1 MANPMKKV
9 LTILTAFC
17 IAALLF
23 AGCNDEFDSLVDAN
37 ADRHPIPDTEIEAA
51 SGDADFSNYVAIGN
65 SLTAG
70 YMDGALYDNGQRFS
84 VAAILAAQ
92 LEAAGGATTFVQP
105 DINSENGF
113 NTLAN
118 SGGSNVLGRFKLDT
132 SIPGPSPTVN
142 GDEISVYDGPVSEL
156 NNFGVPGIK
165 VGQLLTADTGVSGT
179 DSFNPF
185 YERFA
190 SSPGSSTV
198 LDDVISA
205 DPTFFTLWIGN
216 NDVLGFAAS
225 GGTNADEL
233 TTQEEFTQQFSEIVT
248 ELLDE
253 TSARGVV
260 ANIPPILALPL
271 FQAVPYNA
279 IELDAATAATLNEN
293 FASFNAVLDGIA
305 ESPLVA
311 FDEEDADQRRVTYQ
325 EGNNPILIIDED
337 LQDLGPTFDLLVQFG
352 QITEEQRAALEPY
365 RQARQMTVDNNTGRE
380 LVLFS
385 AASILGTP
393 AEPGNPNTPI
403 GVAIPLGAEY
413 VLTAQNIVE
422 VETARAT
429 FNAIIENSVSAGGPR
444 LALFDTNDPSGPLFD
459 IFGLDNSEPGITVD
473 GVDLEPDFSPNGVFS
488 TDGVHPNARGN
499 ALLVNEMIDIIEA
512 EFDAVLPR
520 ADVLSY
526 PTVTLCGGDCVSQQ
540 GGS

>member
-1 MANPMKKV
+1 MKRIRTV
-9 LTILTAFC
+9 LTLFFIS
-17 IAALLF
+17 ALLF
-23 AGCNDEFDSLVDAN
+23 SGCDGEFDSLVDAN
-37 ADRHPIPDTEIEAA
+37 SERNPIPDTEFEA
-51 SGDADFSNYVAIGN
+51 SQGNADFSNYVSIGN

-84 VAAILAAQ
+84 IPAILSAQ
-92 LEAAGGATTFVQP
+92 LEAAGGNADFVQP

-113 NTLAN
+113 NTLSS
-118 SGGSNVLGRFKLDT
+118 SGGSSVYGRFKLDT

-142 GDEISVYDGPVSEL
+142 GEEIAPYDGQASAL

-165 VGQLLTADTGVSGT
+165 VGQLLTADTGVPGT

-185 YERFA
+185 YARFA

-198 LDDVISA
+198 LDDIISA
-205 DPTFFTLWIGN
+205 DPSFFTLWIGN

-225 GGTNADEL
+225 GGTDDDEL
-233 TTQEEFTQQFSEIVT
+233 TTQEEFTQQFSEVVT
-248 ELLDE
+248 ELLEE
-253 TSARGVV
+253 TSAQGIV

-311 FDEEDADQRRVTYQ
+311 FDEEDADQRRVSYQ

-352 QITEEQRAALEPY
+352 QITADQREALEPY
-365 RQARQMTVDNNTGRE
+365 RQARPMTIDENTGRE

-385 AASILGTP
+385 AATILGTP

-403 GVAIPLGAEY
+403 GVAIPLGPEY

-444 LALFDTNDPSGPLFD
+444 LAFFDTNDPSGPLAD
-459 IFGLDNSEPGITVD
+459 IFGLDGSEPGINVD
-473 GVDLEPDFSPNGVFS
+473 GVDLQPDFSPNGVFS
-488 TDGVHPNARGN
+488 TDGIHPNARGN

-526 PTVTLCGGDCVSQQ
+526 PSVTLCGGDCVSQQ

>member
-9 LTILTAFC
+9 LTILAAFC

-198 LDDVISA
+198 LDDIISA
-205 DPTFFTLWIGN
+205 DPSFFTLWIGN

-225 GGTNADEL
+225 GGTNDDEL
-233 TTQEEFTQQFSEIVT
+233 TSLEDFEIHFEETITTLMNES
-248 ELLDE
+248 
-253 TSARGVV
+253 TSRGVV
-260 ANIPPILALPL
+260 ATIPPILTIP
-271 FQAVPYNA
+271 FFRAVPYNP
-279 IELDAATAATLNEN
+279 ITVNEQQATQLNEAYSEYNDGLEQALDLGGIDQNEKDRRMIN
-293 FASFNAVLDGIA
+293 FTAGSNGFVMVDNDLTDFTSFGLPNWRLSEPTDLILLNAAQAFQTGVGTQSAAPANLVLTQQDQ
-305 ESPLVA
+305 
-311 FDEEDADQRRVTYQ
+311 DEIQDRVNQ
-325 EGNNPILIIDED
+325 FNEIIDSVTSKYSNRIALFEVNSGLTGD
-337 LQDLGPTFDLLVQFG
+337 PNEKIGVFADLLGFDG
-352 QITEEQRAALEPY
+352 EEGIR
-365 RQARQMTVDNNTGRE
+365 VN
-380 LVLFS
+380 
-385 AASILGTP
+385 GT
-393 AEPGNPNTPI
+393 
-403 GVAIPLGAEY
+403 L
-413 VLTAQNIVE
+413 
-422 VETARAT
+422 
-429 FNAIIENSVSAGGPR
+429 
-444 LALFDTNDPSGPLFD
+444 LA
-459 IFGLDNSEPGITVD
+459 
-473 GVDLEPDFSPNGVFS
+473 PDFSPNGVFS